1 MFNPF
6 QLNSIWLRPNLQHKS
21 NNFTNRNSWL
31 FIEWSSDNNWKL
43 NLVYNS
49 LFVIFG
55 NPRNWKTV
63 LWPIICQTF
72 ITISAVVN
80 VTFLWRS
87 ILNHARRSC
96 QCVISTTRMSIL
108 PRRTVVTL
116 YYLWVS
122 LYVLATWSTC
132 LFYEISNSVLTYTIF
147 YQQSTHLF
155 QLNILNDRSFVNNV
169 LYYANTI
176 RL

>member
-80 VTFLWRS
+80 VTFFS
-87 ILNHARRSC
+87 KVNIKSC
-96 QCVISTTRMSIL
+96 QTKLPMCHLDHKNVHIATTYSCNALLLVGFFIRSGNLIYMFFLWNIKFRFNLYNFLPTKHTFVSTQHTQ
-108 PRRTVVTL
+108 
-116 YYLWVS
+116 
-122 LYVLATWSTC
+122 WSFFC
-132 LFYEISNSVLTYTIF
+132 K
-147 YQQSTHLF
+147 
-155 QLNILNDRSFVNNV
+155 
-169 LYYANTI
+169 
-176 RL
+176 